1 MRKYMIICFV
11 ILFTLLNNPSFSY
24 AHSSLQ
30 GTSPEEG
37 ETVTHPL
44 DIITF
49 KFSSEI
55 KEGSKFTLTDQDG
68 KSIEIQ
74 SIDLK
79 DNVMLGQLS
88 KTLPTGTY
96 TVSYKII
103 SQDSHVVEDDFTFSV
118 ESEESTENTDENPST
133 GEDKE
138 PSDKGQPDEKA
149 ADSSET
155 PKGKVEN
162 GLSPVVIGIAA
173 ITIVCG
179 VGVIWWILR
188 KKAVK

>member
-1 MRKYMIICFV
+1 MRKYIIICFV
-11 ILFTLLNNPSFSY
+11 ILFTILYNPSFSN

-30 GTSPEEG
+30 GTSPEDG
-37 ETVTHPL
+37 ETVKHPL

-55 KEGSKFTLTDQDG
+55 KEGSKFTLTNQDG

-88 KTLPTGTY
+88 EPLPTGTY

-118 ESEESTENTDENPST
+118 ETEESTENTDENPST
-133 GEDKE
+133 GEDQE
-138 PSDKGQPDEKA
+138 PSEKNQPDEKA
-149 ADSSET
+149 ADNET

-179 VGVIWWILR
+179 VGVIWWLLR